1 MEKNIK
7 HDRRLFSI
15 CIPAYNRA
23 KYLRPLLDSVLS
35 QDFKDFEIVICE
47 DDSPE
52 RNQIRAVVREYQE
65 KHPNLI
71 AYYEHQQN
79 FGYDASIRDL
89 VEKAEGEFCFFL
101 GNDDLMCNG
110 ALTEAARLIQSY
122 NNVGFVLKSYSWFD
136 GSPDNI
142 AQTVRY
148 FGKECEFKAGREAI
162 RTCLRRSGVIA
173 GYIVNRDSAHAAA
186 TEKFDGSLFYQM
198 HLTASVLSN
207 MNAVFTPK
215 VLVLCR
221 NGEPPEF
228 GNSGSE
234 RGKYVPGSFTSH
246 ARLNMIKG
254 VISIVNNLKQTKEI
268 DVVDDMMRDY
278 SNYFYSC
285 IRDQLNL
292 PFFEYW
298 RLYREFSNMGFSKY
312 PMFHLYIVVA
322 YLLGQKRFDWIVNKS
337 QKILGRSVRF
347 S

>member
-1 MEKNIK
+1 MENNMT
-7 HDRRLFSI
+7 HDRCLFSI
-15 CIPAYNRA
+15 CVPAYNRA

-35 QDFKDFEIVICE
+35 QDFKDFEIIICE

-52 RNQIRAVVREYQE
+52 RNQIGAVVSEYQE
-65 KHPNLI
+65 KYPNLI
-71 AYYEHQQN
+71 AYYEHKHN

-89 VEKAEGEFCFFL
+89 VEKAAGEFCFFL
-101 GNDDLMCNG
+101 GNDDLMCEG
-110 ALTEAARLIQSY
+110 ALAEAARLISSY
-122 NNVGFVLKSYSWFD
+122 KNVGLVLKSYSWFD

-142 AQTVRY
+142 AQTVKY

-173 GYIVNRDSAHAAA
+173 GYIVNRDSAYAAETA
-186 TEKFDGSLFYQM
+186 KFDGTLFYQM

-234 RGKYVPGSFTSH
+234 RGKYVPGSFTSN
-246 ARLNMIKG
+246 ARLSMVQG
-254 VISIVNNLKQTKEI
+254 VLSIVKNLKRTKEI
-268 DVVDDMMRDY
+268 DVFDDVMRDY

-285 IRDQLNL
+285 IRDQLDL
-292 PFFEYW
+292 PIGEYW
-298 RLYREFSNMGFSKY
+298 RLYRRFSSMGFNKY
-312 PMFHLYIVVA
+312 PMFHIYVFVA
-322 YLLGQKRFDWIVNKS
+322 YLLGQKKFDWIVKKS
-337 QKILGRSVRF
+337 QQILGRSVRF